1 MAVYFDF
8 FGIEYILQQVLD
20 KVEDKSIMHNIFR
33 IQDDDSVMCRF
44 YCINFIKYMSAEK
57 CLLDST
63 NLLLLT
69 AIRRMTR

>member
-44 YCINFIKYMSAEK
+44 YCINFIKYMITEK
-57 CLLDST
+57 CLLDYT